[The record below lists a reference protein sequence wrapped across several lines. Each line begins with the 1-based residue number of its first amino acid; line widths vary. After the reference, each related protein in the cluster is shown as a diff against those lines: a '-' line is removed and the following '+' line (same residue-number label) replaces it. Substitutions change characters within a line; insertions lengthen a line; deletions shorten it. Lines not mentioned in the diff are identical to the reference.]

1 MTRAKPAS
9 SESGLKGAKMSDSIA
24 ERDRRWDL
32 LNDSMRKT
40 GVDALV
46 FAANDYRGHK
56 GSLRYVADYNLFHRS
71 GNAVMFPGE
80 APIVILSGNLSGAR
94 RPKSAWVSDYRFPGT
109 ISQGL
114 VDAFKGRAGM
124 KRVGIVGLGQVMKI
138 DEYLALT
145 SAYPDTEFFDYSAEF
160 ERLRS
165 VKSPAEIFGAEES
178 AFILDQCF
186 SRLLEI
192 ARPGITEREIGA
204 EMHKVGHQLGG
215 EDPLFLTMYSELN
228 HGNVS
233 ASFAP
238 ARDRELAPH
247 DIFTFSFEIVGP
259 KGYWTELSRMV
270 TFAPPRSD
278 DARMAHATAS
288 GIAAGARLLKPG
300 AAPTDVQRAVLT
312 AIEKDRATSSY
323 WSGHALGLDVLEQPW
338 IGLDIV
344 EDGSQSEEA
353 PLQAGQVVTLHP
365 MVLDQSAKVS
375 GYMADTFI
383 VEESGSRKLSEHATG
398 LYRVVN
404 GEIHVSEVASAKYE
418 VADNAE
424 SGNGAAREG
433 RQPLPAGFR

>member
-1 MTRAKPAS
+1 
-9 SESGLKGAKMSDSIA
+9 MSDSIG
-24 ERDRRWDL
+24 ERDRRWNL
-32 LNDSMRKT
+32 LNDSMRQT

-80 APIVILSGNLSGAR
+80 APFVILSGNLAGAR
-94 RPKSAWVSDYRFPGT
+94 RPKSEWVSDYRFPGT
-109 ISQGL
+109 IGEGL
-114 VDAFKGRAGM
+114 VNAFKGRSGI
-124 KRVGIVGLGQVMKI
+124 KRVGIVGLGQVMKV
-138 DEYLALT
+138 DEYVALT
-145 SAYPDTEFFDYSAEF
+145 TAYPDTEFFDYSAEF

-165 VKSPAEIFGAEES
+165 VKSPAEILGAEES

-192 ARPGITEREIGA
+192 ARPGMTEREVGA

-228 HGNVS
+228 NGTVS

-270 TFAPPRSD
+270 TFASPRSD
-278 DARMAHATAS
+278 DARMARAAAS

-300 AAPTDVQRAVLT
+300 AAPADVQRAVLS
-312 AIEKDRATSSY
+312 AVEKERATSTY
-323 WSGHALGLDVLEQPW
+323 WSGHSLGLDVLEQPW
-338 IGLDIV
+338 IGLDVV
-344 EDGSQSEEA
+344 EDGLQSEEI
-353 PLQAGQVVTLHP
+353 PLQIGNVLTLHP
-365 MVLDQSAKVS
+365 MVLDQSTKVS
-375 GYMADTFI
+375 GYMADTFV

-398 LYRVVN
+398 LYRITK
-404 GEIHVSEVASAKYE
+404 GEVHVSEVASSLE
-418 VADNAE
+418 SPDNGEAT
-424 SGNGAAREG
+424 NGALRRTG
-433 RQPLPAGFR
+433 HPVPAGVL